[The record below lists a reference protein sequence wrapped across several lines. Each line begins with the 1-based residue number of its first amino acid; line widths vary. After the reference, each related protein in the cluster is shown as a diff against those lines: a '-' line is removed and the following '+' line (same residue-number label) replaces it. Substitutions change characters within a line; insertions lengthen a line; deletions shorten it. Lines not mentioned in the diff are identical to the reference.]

1 MIKNITRHVFSK
13 IHRTY
18 VSWSTSLTIAFGR
31 WRGWD
36 DKKLAEKILGNMS
49 AEDSRQ
55 MLVLVRINDIAE
67 GMRKCIGL
75 TKECDLFDT
84 FFGMAVSGKYLPPEI
99 SNPINAL
106 FSKTATVSDAV
117 ELWIKLNQYNSNPIR
132 LTPKFDPM
140 FFESFGNLPIN
151 AITGFA
157 TNQEDYDNL

>member
-1 MIKNITRHVFSK
+1 MIKNITRYIFSK

-18 VSWSTSLTIAFGR
+18 ISWSTSLIVAFGR

-67 GMRKCIGL
+67 GIRKCIGL
-75 TKECDLFDT
+75 SKECDLFDT

-106 FSKTATVSDAV
+106 FGKAATVGDAV
-117 ELWIKLNQYNSNPIR
+117 DLWIKLNQYNSNPIR

-140 FFESFGNLPIN
+140 FFESFGNLPIS